1 MVLRSLSVDRSVKR
15 LNSLLR
21 LAAISGVEVAVSLHI
36 RRGDDL
42 NARDESGATPLILA
56 AARRRKG
63 AVKLLLEAGADPAL
77 SDSNG
82 KNALDHALVAGCS
95 ETISL
100 LAEAMARLEEDRTG
114 SSEAVPV
121 ESQII
126 MESGFCAVSE
136 ENDLR
141 MAIEVPDQAN
151 FSSPDSLDN
160 DLSGMQFTQLN
171 EFEIPGSAGSLSD
184 AVYEDDWVA
193 EEELAAP
200 EGDESVLEGARQVH
214 EAIGRHKAIDG
225 DKDWS
230 EINLRL
236 PSKAVSFQ
244 SAKQEDGQDNDWAIR
259 VLLLAALREGIVSE
273 SAISDVCSDIDG
285 ERNEEAERLLGFVVT
300 ELGAAVVEW
309 AGKEDPFRGKP
320 SSEEEAILDE
330 AMDFLKELSS
340 KSNDPFRFYSKDIRG
355 GLLGAAEE
363 ISLGRTIEEAGNDAL
378 VALAGWPKG
387 LEMLYAAADEVEQGV
402 ENFDSFSAAREFLID
417 SEAERREEK
426 LSQGDDETEVDEGAQ
441 AFVSAVGA
449 IRAAEGDSQS
459 VAEALKSLGLKRS
472 FLWGLAAHAELDSSG
487 AKFQLALRKQS
498 LARDRMIVSNLRLA
512 LSIAKKY
519 AWSDLPFDDLVQEAN
534 IGLMKAVDRYDW
546 RKGFRFSTY
555 ATWWIRQQ
563 VSRSIADTAKVIRA
577 PVHVQ
582 EAARKILQERDKIEA
597 DIGRSASLAETAR
610 RVGMPPS
617 KVELLMSVFSKAES
631 LDETDPEAGFPA
643 VDLIVDPEAK
653 DPADIIEQ
661 LDLHETLMKLLGEID
676 DRSRHVILLR
686 FGLES
691 DDALTLEDVGKH
703 FDVTRERIRQIE
715 SKAIRKLAHQ
725 SRRDIL
731 APFMGDAYSGRRLS
745 ADTDP
750 VFGGTDFGHSVS
762 AFDLSDVQTDV
773 FVK

>member
-1 MVLRSLSVDRSVKR
+1 MKR

-42 NARDESGATPLILA
+42 DARDESGATPLILA

-63 AVKLLLEAGADPAL
+63 VVKLLLEAGANPAL

-82 KNALDHALVAGCS
+82 KNALDHALGAGCS

-100 LAEAMARLEEDRTG
+100 LAEAMARLEEDKTG

-126 MESGFCAVSE
+126 AESGFCAVSE
-136 ENDLR
+136 EDDLQLE
-141 MAIEVPDQAN
+141 IEEPDQAN
-151 FSSPDSLDN
+151 LASPDSLNN
-160 DLSGMQFTQLN
+160 DLSGMQFAQLN
-171 EFEIPGSAGSLSD
+171 EFEIQGPADSLSD

-193 EEELAAP
+193 EEELSAP
-200 EGDESVLEGARQVH
+200 EGDVSVLEGARQVH
-214 EAIGRHKAIDG
+214 EAIGRHRAIDG

-230 EINLRL
+230 EINLSL

-244 SAKQEDGQDNDWAIR
+244 SAKLEDGQDNDWAIR

-273 SAISDVCSDIDG
+273 NAISDVCSDIDG

-309 AGKEDPFRGKP
+309 AGKEDQFRGKP

-330 AMDFLKELSS
+330 AMDFLKDLSS

-355 GLLGAAEE
+355 GLLEAAEE

-387 LEMLYAAADEVEQGV
+387 LEMLYAAADKVEQGV
-402 ENFDSFSAAREFLID
+402 ESFDSFSAARELLID
-417 SEAERREEK
+417 SGAERREEI
-426 LSQGDDETEVDEGAQ
+426 LSQGDDDTEVDEGAQ

-449 IRAAEGDSQS
+449 IRAAEGDSQG
-459 VAEALKSLGLKRS
+459 VAEALKSLGLKRG

-487 AKFQLALRKQS
+487 AKFHLALRKQS
-498 LARDRMIVSNLRLA
+498 LARDRMVVSNLRLA

-582 EAARKILQERDKIEA
+582 EAARKVLQEREKIEA

-631 LDETDPEAGFPA
+631 LDENDPEAGFPA

-661 LDLHETLMKLLGEID
+661 LDLRETLMKLLGEID

-715 SKAIRKLAHQ
+715 SKALRKLAHQ

-731 APFMGDAYSGRRLS
+731 APFMGDAYSNRRLS
-745 ADTDP
+745 ADVVP
-750 VFGGTDFGHSVS
+750 AVSGTDFGHSVS
-762 AFDLSDVQTDV
+762 AFGFSDVQSDV
-773 FVK
+773 FAK